1 MPLVQVETPL
11 TFDSE
16 ADLLGSG
23 TVGEVFRA
31 ILGQRG
37 VSNPETTPRVFALK
51 RFFNREGRD
60 DFDNERNILEAL
72 AIPSPHHAI
81 VYHLSSWAAGAAS
94 YMLFPLA
101 AGDLHQFLRTEPP
114 PNEITAAFA
123 SALLDRIH
131 GIIDAIGFVHDSGV
145 LELAQ
150 HPSPMRRIGFHHDL
164 KPANILLFHDD
175 AGRVHWKLGDFGS
188 GTARFVPAD
197 STEELYNRKA
207 STGDPV
213 YSAPEYVIDGRVSR
227 PKDIWS
233 MGAILLEVLIWVSS
247 DAVGAVKRFEEARL
261 DFKDATVEHA
271 AVYWCQGDTDGRP
284 YLNPAAATA
293 QDDVEKGR
301 IGREAP
307 SPFIAFV
314 KLIRAMLELDPA
326 ARPTAAELCQNID
339 KMRPNLSS

>member
-16 ADLLGSG
+16 ADNLGSG

-31 ILGQRG
+31 TLGQRG
-37 VSNPETTPRVFALK
+37 GSNPEATRRVFALK

-72 AIPSPHHAI
+72 AVPFPHHAI
-81 VYHLSSWAAGAAS
+81 VYHLSSWVAGAAS
-94 YMLFPLA
+94 Y
-101 AGDLHQFLRTEPP
+101 
-114 PNEITAAFA
+114 ITAAFA
-123 SALLDRIH
+123 APLLDRIH
-131 GIIDAIGFVHDSGV
+131 GIIDAIRFVHDSGV

-175 AGRVHWKLGDFGS
+175 AGHVHWKLGDFGS

-233 MGAILLEVLIWVSS
+233 MGAILLEVLVWVSS
-247 DAVGAVKRFEEARL
+247 DAAGAVKRFEEARL

-271 AVYWCQGDTDGRP
+271 AVYWCQGDTDALP
-284 YLNPAAATA
+284 YLKPAAATA
-293 QDDVEKGR
+293 QNEVEHGR
-301 IGREAP
+301 ISHQAP
-307 SPFIAFV
+307 GPLLPFA
-314 KLIRAMLELDPA
+314 KLVRAMLELEPA
-326 ARPTAAELCQNID
+326 ARPTAAKLCQNIE
-339 KMRPNLSS
+339 KMKPSPSLW